1 MMMSRLLRMLRDR
14 RGVSAVEFA
23 FAMPVL
29 IMMLIGVFEFGRLFW
44 TWTTLQYAAE
54 QTGRFAMSN
63 PTATPAELTTYL
75 KSKLPGVKSTSVAIN
90 VSPETVDGINY
101 MVIVTR
107 FNFSFLSLLPI
118 NQVDLEGR
126 SRVPMVI

>member
-1 MMMSRLLRMLRDR
+1 MTMLRILRTLRDR
-14 RGVSAVEFA
+14 RGASAVEFA

-29 IMMLIGVFEFGRLFW
+29 IVLLIGVFEFGRLFW

-54 QTGRFAMSN
+54 QTGRYAMSK
-63 PTATPAELTTYL
+63 PTATAADLTTYL
-75 KSKLPGVKSTSVAIN
+75 RSRLPGVRSAAVVVD
-90 VSPETVDGINY
+90 VSPETVDGIDY

-107 FNFSFLSLLPI
+107 INYSFLSLLPI
-118 NQVDLEGR
+118 NPVDLEGR